1 MRLVLSSTGLDEHD
15 IAVLDDVILALG
27 HDFTSSLDGVFVTV
41 LAERSI
47 VVHDGL
53 DEGLLEVG
61 VNNTSRSR
69 SLNALAD
76 GPLANLVLTSG
87 EETAEVH
94 GLAHSGDDLRQTG
107 LGAQGLALGLSG
119 RIIVHQGQT
128 LLELSRDGED
138 GVTGRVRLDPLEDLG
153 EVLVLLADVI
163 SLAQVDKVH
172 NGLGGKKEQRVDN
185 FDLYPIRS
193 A

>member
-1 MRLVLSSTGLDEHD
+1 VHLVLSSTGLDEHD

-27 HDFTSSLDGVFVTV
+27 HNLTSSLDAVFITV
-41 LAERSI
+41 LTERRV

-61 VNNTSRSR
+61 VNDTSRSG
-69 SLNALAD
+69 SLDALAD
-76 GPLANLVLTSG
+76 GPLPNLVLTSG
-87 EETAEVH
+87 EEAAQVQS
-94 GLAHSGDDLRQTG
+94 LAHGSDDLRQTG
-107 LGAQGLALGLSG
+107 LGAQSLALSLSG

-128 LLELSRDGED
+128 LLELSRDGKD
-138 GVTGRVRLDPLEDLG
+138 GVAGRVGLDPLEDFG

-172 NGLGGKKEQRVDN
+172 NGLSSEQEQGVDD
-185 FDLYPIRS
+185 FDL
-193 A
+193 